1 MNDTAN
7 LDITRGLILTVC
19 SANVCRSPLSELT
32 LAEVGR
38 RNATPVRFASAG
50 LAARTGAA
58 MCHMAARGIPDEP
71 ASHAARELDRE
82 LATSADLIL
91 TMEKE
96 QRGQVARVA
105 PGTQAKTFTLT
116 EAAALLDLLLP
127 LVSAGAQARFTSMR
141 DIAAALHGLRG
152 RLPLDPPSR
161 RRRELHSTTGA
172 WMSIPDG
179 HNQSTSAHVAVV
191 DGVRQTSVRVATGIA
206 AVMVETLARPAA
218 EAPSRENAD
227 HAAA

>member
-1 MNDTAN
+1 MNDTTN
-7 LDITRGLILTVC
+7 LDITRGLIVTVC

-32 LAEVGR
+32 LTEMAR
-38 RNATPVRFASAG
+38 RDATPVRFASAG
-50 LAARTGAA
+50 LEARAGAA

-71 ASHAARELDRE
+71 ATHAARELDRE

-116 EAAALLDLLLP
+116 EAAALLDLLVP
-127 LVSAGAQARFTSMR
+127 LVSAGSLSRFTSMR
-141 DIAAALHGLRG
+141 DVAAALHGLRG

-161 RRRELHSTTGA
+161 RRREMHSTTGA
-172 WMSIPDG
+172 WLSIPDG
-179 HNQSTSAHVAVV
+179 HNQSASAHVAVV
-191 DGVRQTSVRVATGIA
+191 DGVRQTSTRVAAGIA
-206 AVMVETLARPAA
+206 AVMVETMARSATPT
-218 EAPSRENAD
+218 SVQKDAD